1 MLLTDLCQIVDK
13 HSALLEL
20 SHEDSQP
27 VDANHRDMCK
37 FDTRNDE
44 TYKKLVKRID
54 RMLKG
59 KGKVMAASNCT

>member
-1 MLLTDLCQIVDK
+1 MEK

-20 SHEDSQP
+20 SHEDTQP

-37 FDTRNDE
+37 FATRDDE
-44 TYKKLVKRID
+44 TYKKLVKRVN

-59 KGKVMAASNCT
+59 KDKSMPASGST